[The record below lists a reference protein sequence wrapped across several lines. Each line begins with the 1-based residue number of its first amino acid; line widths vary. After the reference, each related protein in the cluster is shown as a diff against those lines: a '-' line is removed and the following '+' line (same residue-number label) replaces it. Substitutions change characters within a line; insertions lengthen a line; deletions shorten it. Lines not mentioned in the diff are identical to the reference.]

1 MKTDDAVK
9 QTIVIKGISTLVRDE
24 TRVEHDVDILIK
36 GNRIERIGHISS
48 QEIDPR
54 ATVLNGCGRIVI
66 PGLVNAHTHLYQS
79 MLKGRRDDL
88 SLVSWCEDV
97 TFPFVR
103 KVLDRLK
110 RDTSDE
116 IGYLWSILGT
126 TEMIRNGITSFVD
139 MDMNLRG
146 IPQAWCDIGIRGIAA
161 MSMVDQWVPEDFV
174 AEPEQLRE
182 DQIRLIED
190 WHQTPREDPLVQVF
204 LGPSAPFACSEKLL
218 HWIMKTAEKY
228 DLGIQTHVSE
238 TAWEVEQSLKATGKR
253 PLEYLE
259 SIGLLS
265 RPILAVHGVHLNDE
279 EIELAK
285 ERSVTVVYN
294 PKSNMKLG
302 SGIAPIV
309 QMRQAGVEV
318 ALGTDGAASNDL
330 LDPFEEMR
338 TGVLLQKVAAG
349 DPTALDAREIFRSAT
364 AVGATACRIDAGT
377 LDEGRLADLV
387 LIDSSAPHLFNLGD
401 AIVPSLVYC
410 AKGSDVETV
419 IINGRV
425 VMRDRVIVTVDEK
438 ALLKEAKKVGEAY
451 A

>member
-9 QTIVIKGISTLVRDE
+9 QTIAIEGISTLVRDE
-24 TRVEHDVDILIK
+24 MRVEHDVDILIV
-36 GNRIERIGHISS
+36 GNRIEKIGRVTP
-48 QEIDPR
+48 QEIGQG
-54 ATVLNGCGRIVI
+54 AIVINGRGRIVI

-126 TEMIRNGITSFVD
+126 TEMIRNGVTSFVD
-139 MDMNLRG
+139 MDMNLSG
-146 IPQAWCDIGIRGIAA
+146 IMQAWCDIGIRGIAA
-161 MSMVDQWVPEDFV
+161 MSMVDQWVPDDFV

-204 LGPSAPFACSEKLL
+204 LGPSAPFTCSEKLL
-218 HWIMKTAEKY
+218 HWIMETAEQY

-238 TAWEVEQSLKATGKR
+238 TAWEVEQSLKTTGKR

-309 QMRQAGVEV
+309 RMRKVGVEV

-349 DPTALDAREIFRSAT
+349 DPMAFDARAIFRSAT
-364 AVGATACRIDAGT
+364 AVGAAACRIDAGT

-387 LIDSSAPHLFNLGD
+387 LIDPSAPHLFNLGD

-425 VMRDRVIVTVDEK
+425 VMRDRVIVTIDEK
-438 ALLKEAKKVGEAY
+438 TLLKEAKKVGERY

>member
-1 MKTDDAVK
+1 MKADSAVK
-9 QTIVIKGISTLVRDE
+9 KTIVIQGISTLVRDE
-24 TRVEHDVDILIK
+24 TRVEHDVDSLIVGK
-36 GNRIERIGHISS
+36 RIERIGHISS

-54 ATVLNGCGRIVI
+54 ATVLNGRGRIVI
-66 PGLVNAHTHLYQS
+66 PGLINAHTHLYQS

-110 RDTSDE
+110 RDTSDD

-126 TEMIRNGITSFVD
+126 TEMIRNGITSFID

-146 IPQAWCDIGIRGIAA
+146 ITQAWCDIGIRGIAA

-174 AEPEQLRE
+174 AEPERLRE
-182 DQIRLIED
+182 DQIKLIED
-190 WHQTPREDPLVQVF
+190 WQRTPREDPLVQVF
-204 LGPSAPFACSEKLL
+204 LGPSAPFTCSEKLL
-218 HWIMKTAEKY
+218 RWIMETAEKY

-238 TAWEVEQSLKATGKR
+238 TAWEVEQSLKTTGKR

-259 SIGLLS
+259 SIGFLS
-265 RPILAVHGVHLNDE
+265 RPILAVHGVYLNDE

-302 SGIAPIV
+302 SGVAPIV
-309 QMRQAGVEV
+309 QMRKIGVEV
-318 ALGTDGAASNDL
+318 AVGTDGAASNDL
-330 LDPFEEMR
+330 LDLFEEMR
-338 TGVLLQKVAAG
+338 AGVLLQKVAAE
-349 DPTALDAREIFRSAT
+349 DPRALDAREIFRSAT
-364 AVGATACRIDAGT
+364 AVGAAACRVDAGT

-387 LIDSSAPHLFNLGD
+387 LIDPSSPHLFNLGD

-425 VMRDRVIVTVDEK
+425 VMRDRIIVTIDEK
-438 ALLKEAKKVGEAY
+438 ALLKEAKKVGERY